1 METIAT
7 LTLNKSSQTTIP
19 KKVREILGV
28 NFGDRLS
35 VRRGAKKNEII
46 LSREPSLKERLDAVR
61 KKWDAR
67 LTEEEKLKR
76 KKLYNHTKNMTAR
89 EIRAEWDNSPEG
101 KTYYAKKYGEN
112 A

>member
-46 LSREPSLKERLDAVR
+46 LSREPSAAEAL
-61 KKWDAR
+61 
-67 LTEEEKLKR
+67 EELQKNLSASAKNNVEKLKR
-76 KKLYNHTKNMTAR
+76 KYKNRSADLINDQKFWYLSEEGNH
-89 EIRAEWDNSPEG
+89 
-101 KTYYAKKYGEN
+101 YYEKYGVK

>member
-28 NFGDRLS
+28 NLGDRLS

-46 LSREPSLKERLDAVR
+46 LSREPSAAEAL
-61 KKWDAR
+61 
-67 LTEEEKLKR
+67 EELQKILSTPAKNNVEKLKR
-76 KKLYNHTKNMTAR
+76 KYKNRSADLINDQKFWYLS
-89 EIRAEWDNSPEG
+89 EEG
-101 KTYYAKKYGEN
+101 NRYYKKYGVK